1 MPYFSQNVK
10 SDMMRHSEVVFR
22 INRRIRRYFYGSAQA
37 KIKINVFIS
46 DDLHNG
52 HNCKAIA
59 AISSLISIFN
69 FPLFSSPSSRAG
81 CGGKTF
87 CHTSNNYCFIT
98 TFLWLGKKWL
108 HENCI
113 YNEIPLE
120 QKGKLK
126 KTHRGAASIHLT
138 YAESESAP
146 TPDLM
151 EVCRLDRSEQTN

>member
-22 INRRIRRYFYGSAQA
+22 INRRYFYGSAQA

-69 FPLFSSPSSRAG
+69 FLLFSSPSES
-81 CGGKTF
+81 CGGGQNILPYF
-87 CHTSNNYCFIT
+87 QQLLFYYNIFMIR
-98 TFLWLGKKWL
+98 KKWL
-108 HENCI
+108 HGNCI

-120 QKGKLK
+120 RRGKLK
-126 KTHRGAASIHLT
+126 RTRRGAASIHLSYVVSDST
-138 YAESESAP
+138 P
-146 TPDLM
+146 TPVLM